1 MRLTILA
8 NPASGRGRVFRKL
21 QSYVRCWPHPDWQ
34 VSLIETRG
42 PEHAGLMALEQCE
55 NPPDVLVV
63 CGGDGTLKE
72 VVSSLPAPPFPV
84 GIVPAGTENVLA
96 REMRI
101 PSEPADAIKVAIGGH
116 VRRVDLGILEGRT
129 RHRFLLMAGIG
140 FDAHVVAHV
149 GPGSKRR
156 LGKLSFF
163 LTVLRSIPSYGF
175 QEFRI
180 KADET
185 EFAAASCVIAN
196 ARNYGGG
203 LRLTPDA
210 DMMDG
215 MLDVLAIRRSSA
227 AEFAMMILSARL
239 GTSPTGPTIM
249 RSRAS
254 RIQIDGP
261 RGIWVHADGEPIG
274 TLPVEISVAKS
285 SFPLLVPA
293 D

>member
-8 NPASGRGRVFRKL
+8 NPASGRGGVFRKI
-21 QSYVRCWPHPDWQ
+21 QAYVRRWPHPDWQ

-55 NPPDVLVV
+55 NPPDVLAV

-72 VVSSLPAPPFPV
+72 VVSSLPTPPFPI
-84 GIVPAGTENVLA
+84 GIIPAGTENVLA
-96 REMRI
+96 REMGI
-101 PSEPADAIKVAIGGH
+101 PFEPADAIKVAIGGH
-116 VRRVDLGILEGRT
+116 VRRVDLGILGGRT
-129 RHRFLLMAGIG
+129 QHRFLLMAGIG

-156 LGKLSFF
+156 LGKLAYL
-163 LTVLRSIPSYGF
+163 LTVLRSIPTYGF

-185 EFAAASCVIAN
+185 ELTAASCVVAN
-196 ARNYGGG
+196 ASNYGGS

-210 DMMDG
+210 DMADG
-215 MLDVLAIRRSSA
+215 LLEVLAIQRVPA
-227 AEFAMMILSARL
+227 AAFMMLLLSARF
-239 GTSPTGPTIM
+239 GKTPAGSTV
-249 RSRAS
+249 RRCKAS
-254 RIQIDGP
+254 RVHIEGP

-274 TLPVEISVAKS
+274 TLPVEISLAKA